1 MKIEFDPQKNAANF
15 DKHGLRF
22 EDVATLEWES
32 AHFALDD
39 RRFYGEERL
48 IAYVMRDARL
58 YIVCLTFRGDDVIR
72 VFSFRKANKRERLY
86 YEQETIEQ

>member
-22 EDVATLEWES
+22 EDVDGLDWNRAS
-32 AHFALDD
+32 VALDD
-39 RRFYGEERL
+39 RHEYGEERL